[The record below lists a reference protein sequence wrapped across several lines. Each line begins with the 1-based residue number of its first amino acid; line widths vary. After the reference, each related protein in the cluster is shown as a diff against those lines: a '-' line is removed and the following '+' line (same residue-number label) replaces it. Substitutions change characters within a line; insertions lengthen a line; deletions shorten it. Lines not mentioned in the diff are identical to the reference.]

1 MSKEEAK
8 SKKSRDEDEL
18 PSTVSFSGSFI
29 GPGSQIGRF
38 RIEQELGRGGMGI
51 VYLAHDKKLD
61 RPVAIKILPAQMLDN
76 PVVRKRWKRE
86 AQLLASLNH
95 PNIATIYE

>member
-8 SKKSRDEDEL
+8 SKKSRDKDEL
-18 PSTVSFSGSFI
+18 PSTVSFSGLAI

-61 RPVAIKILPAQMLDN
+61 RLV
-76 PVVRKRWKRE
+76 
-86 AQLLASLNH
+86 LLSNFIFVL
-95 PNIATIYE
+95 

>member
-8 SKKSRDEDEL
+8 SKKSRDKDEL
-18 PSTVSFSGSFI
+18 PSTVSFSGSVI
-29 GPGSQIGRF
+29 RPGSQIGRF

-61 RPVAIKILPAQMLDN
+61 RPVALKTLPA
-76 PVVRKRWKRE
+76 
-86 AQLLASLNH
+86 
-95 PNIATIYE
+95 